1 MDVQYI
7 ESTEGVEM
15 LSDRTSEE
23 ADEAFDGD
31 EVVAVDSGSRSIAEI
46 LERSRARRRRRSYTR
61 APGFVHGNRRLDA
74 LYETFGQ
81 TWVHETAFV
90 ERLPEGG
97 EAAGG
102 WTVATFED
110 GFLTIEHG
118 LADELED
125 LDAWL
130 ASELE
135 EVERVVFLTIDP
147 GSEPAIYVDGVDVIG
162 VDSSRARLQQLETR
176 ELDLTRDRD
185 FGRGAPFAPSRSER
199 LLESR
204 LDVMSLICLAA
215 KLVAP
220 SR

>member
-1 MDVQYI
+1 
-7 ESTEGVEM
+7 M

-23 ADEAFDGD
+23 ADEAFEGNNR
-31 EVVAVDSGSRSIAEI
+31 VAVDSGSRSIAQI

-74 LYETFGQ
+74 LYNTFGQ
-81 TWVHETAFV
+81 KWVDRTAFV
-90 ERLPEGG
+90 ERLPEGR
-97 EAAGG
+97 EAPGG
-102 WTVATFED
+102 WTVASFED

-118 LADELED
+118 LGDEIED
-125 LDAWL
+125 LEVWL
-130 ASELE
+130 ADQLE
-135 EVERVVFLTIDP
+135 EIERVVLLTVDP
-147 GSEPAIYVDGVDVIG
+147 DSESAVPVDGVEVIG

-185 FGRGAPFAPSRSER
+185 FGRGAPFAPSSSER

-204 LDVMSLICLAA
+204 LDVMSLICLSA

>member
-1 MDVQYI
+1 
-7 ESTEGVEM
+7 M
-15 LSDRTSEE
+15 LSDRTNEE
-23 ADEAFDGD
+23 ADEAFEEDNG
-31 EVVAVDSGSRSIAEI
+31 VAVDSGCRSIARI

-81 TWVHETAFV
+81 QWVDQTAFV
-90 ERLPEGG
+90 ERLPDGPES
-97 EAAGG
+97 AGG

-118 LADELED
+118 LADEVGEFES
-125 LDAWL
+125 WL
-130 ASELE
+130 ADQLE
-135 EVERVVFLTIDP
+135 EVERVVLLTVDP
-147 GSEPAIYVDGVDVIG
+147 RSESAIPVGDVELIQ

-176 ELDLTRDRD
+176 DLDLTRDRD
-185 FGRGAPFAPSRSER
+185 FGRGAPFADSPSER

-204 LDVMSLICLAA
+204 LDVMSLICLSA